1 MSRRPSP
8 RMRKVN
14 ETIRE
19 IVADELTR
27 LGDPG
32 IGFVTVTGVDTAP
45 DLRTAIVYYS
55 VLGDQE
61 DRSATAEALERAHAR
76 LQAAVARQARL
87 KYTPRLSFEIDASID
102 RGFRIDALLHELE
115 EERADGSGGGDGRY
129 GADDDGKDI
138 A

>member
-1 MSRRPSP
+1 
-8 RMRKVN
+8 MRKVN

-19 IVADELTR
+19 IVADEVTR

-32 IGFVTVTGVDTAP
+32 IGFVTITGVDTAP

-76 LQAAVARQARL
+76 LQGAVARQARL
-87 KYTPRLSFEIDASID
+87 KYTPGLSFEIDRSID
-102 RGFRIDALLHELE
+102 RGFRIDELLHEIE
-115 EERADGSGGGDGRY
+115 EERAGGSDGGDGRY
-129 GADDDGKDI
+129 GADDAKGTT
-138 A
+138 